1 MIYIEF
7 RENKPLFA
15 LTEMTMEEY
24 SYRSKYEDI
33 RAFESM
39 EVFSEQYPDFK
50 IPVPRKDKKMP
61 QLRREAIRR
70 IQKKANEY
78 QEQVVGTND
87 DYRFQRF
94 RLNLESAKAIVAGT
108 ATSYQESMLTQQ
120 LDANIAAEHPVVKDL
135 DLAGFANWIIAFELV
150 TVLGAGYIESVLI
163 TGAALINTAESSA
176 EIEAILE
183 QLAIDAEVKYQELIA
198 LIS

>member
-1 MIYIEF
+1 MIFVEF
-7 RENKPLFA
+7 YEESPIVI
-15 LTEMTMEEY
+15 LTKMTSEEY
-24 SYRSKYEDI
+24 TEAVKFDDI
-33 RAFESM
+33 RTFESLA
-39 EVFSEQYPDFK
+39 VFSEQYPSFK
-50 IPVPRKDKKMP
+50 IPAPRKDKMP

-94 RLNLESAKAIVAGT
+94 RLNLESAKAIAAGT
-108 ATSYQESMLTQQ
+108 ATSYQEAMLTQQ

-135 DLAGFANWIIAFELV
+135 DLAGFASWIIAFELV

-163 TGAALINTAESSA
+163 TGTSLINAAESST
-176 EIEAILE
+176 EIESILV